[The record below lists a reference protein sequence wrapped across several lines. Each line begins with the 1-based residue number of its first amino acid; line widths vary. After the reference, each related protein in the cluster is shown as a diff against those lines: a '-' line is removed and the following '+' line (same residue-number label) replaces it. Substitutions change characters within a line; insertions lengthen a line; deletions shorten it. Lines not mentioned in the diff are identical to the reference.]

1 MTDDSYSVSRVIA
14 AIEKEGA
21 SWQAG
26 PTNLTAMTE
35 EERQRYLG
43 FAPPPGEPSLADR
56 EAAATAALAAPQAPR
71 AVGFPASVDLTT
83 YCSPVRDQGPC
94 GSCVAFGSIGAVEG
108 TYRFAARNTNLA
120 IDLSE
125 AHLFFCHA
133 RSQGRMC
140 GGANGGW
147 WVPPALDAIRDHGV
161 VDDPCYPYVGQ
172 DQNCTGLCGDAGN
185 RVVRIGGWQR
195 LTSTSAMK
203 DWLAAN
209 GPLVACFTVYTDF
222 FSYKSGVYKKVSG
235 KVEGGHCIVVVGYD
249 EAQGCWIC
257 KNSWGANWGAS
268 GYFRIAYGQ
277 VGIDAEMWG
286 VSGVEAEWLY
296 NRRILGVWTID
307 QDRNAWAYIEGTGW
321 KRISADND
329 NILFDMLAQI
339 IAAKAGNRPCSIR
352 QQGGYIREIY
362 VF

>member
-21 SWQAG
+21 GWQAG
-26 PTNLTAMTE
+26 PTSLTAMTE
-35 EERQRYLG
+35 EDRQRYLG
-43 FAPPPGEPSLADR
+43 FNPPPGEASLADR
-56 EAAATAALAAPQAPR
+56 EAMAIEALETDRSAR
-71 AVGFPASVDLTT
+71 AVGYPASVDLTA
-83 YCSPVRDQGPC
+83 YCSPVRDQGGC
-94 GSCVAFGSIGAVEG
+94 GACVSFGSVGVVEG

-140 GGANGGW
+140 SGANGGW
-147 WVPPALDAIRDHGV
+147 WVPPALDAIRDQGV

-172 DQNCTGLCGDAGN
+172 DQNCTGLCGNSAG
-185 RVVRIGGWQR
+185 RLVRIGGWTS

-203 DWLAAN
+203 EWLAAN
-209 GPLVACFTVYTDF
+209 GPLVGCFTVYTDF
-222 FSYKSGVYKKVSG
+222 FSYRSGVYRKVSG

-249 EAQGCWIC
+249 ESQGCWIC
-257 KNSWGANWGAS
+257 KNSWGANWGSS

-286 VSGVEAEWLY
+286 VTGIETEWLT
-296 NRRILGVWTID
+296 NRKILGVWTID

-329 NILFDMLAQI
+329 NIFFDMLAQLL
-339 IAAKAGNRPCSIR
+339 AAKAGNRPCNLR
-352 QQGGYIREIY
+352 QQGGFIREIY